1 MNVTRLKRLFELPL
15 LAKEL
20 NEQSA
25 QARTYVLRFL
35 YGAIL
40 FTAACG
46 MFYGTFLLG
55 GTGASGG
62 LGQGRQ
68 MFEQLV
74 TLQFWTI
81 FLFLPAVSCGCLSIE
96 KERNTLA
103 LLLITSLTP
112 WQIVFQKLLGR
123 LVPMLTYVILS
134 FPLMAVAYSF
144 GGFTEAYLWSGI
156 ILLVI
161 TCVEAGA
168 LSVMCSAWYATTVEA
183 FIANYVIFL
192 VLLSIFPICWGP
204 WLFQQAADVTL
215 GVTLGRL
222 PYPAIMTGIF
232 LIAARIF
239 LPARAFIPPKNVLL
253 GLFHQLDNFFNNAN
267 TVTGGVVL
275 VKDGDPLPNLNPI
288 AWRETTKKSLGTFRY
303 LFRVLVAMELPLIVV
318 CASLQISSPGGPDVR
333 IVSRLLYVLWCLG
346 GAMIIVHAASVIAS
360 ERTRQ
365 TFDVLLATPLSGRQI
380 LTEKLAG
387 VQRLLL
393 ILLVPFFTLFGFET
407 WWHQGGQYRWL
418 YLLLSA
424 GTVAAYLPILKWF
437 ALWMGL
443 KIKSQ
448 MKAVLTTMGLVAA
461 WLMLPDI
468 IRAVV
473 TDMIGRNLPGW
484 CEALFSLNPKTQI
497 PVIEELNTT
506 ARFASSRALREGF
519 WPFILLTCANFSL
532 YAGAAWLIRR
542 QVLNHADHLLGRLE
556 PPATSGQSEPAEAP
570 VIENGELNSAEAS
583 AT

>member
-1 MNVTRLKRLFELPL
+1 MNLTSLKRLFELPL

-20 NEQSA
+20 NEQAA
-25 QARTYVLRFL
+25 QIRTYVMRFL

-46 MFYGTFLLG
+46 MFYGTFLQG
-55 GTGASGG
+55 GASSGG

-68 MFEQLV
+68 MFEKLV

-96 KERNTLA
+96 KERNTLG

-123 LVPMLTYVILS
+123 LVPMLTYVVLS

-144 GGFTEAYLWSGI
+144 GGFTESYLWSGI
-156 ILLVI
+156 ILLVV
-161 TCVEAGA
+161 TCIEAGA

-192 VLLSIFPICWGP
+192 VLQFIFPVCWGP
-204 WLFQQAADVTL
+204 YLFREAADVSL
-215 GVTLGRL
+215 GVTLVRL
-222 PYPAIMTGIF
+222 VFPGFFTSIF
-232 LIAARIF
+232 LVAARIF

-253 GLFHQLDNFFNNAN
+253 GLFLKLDRFFNEAN

-275 VKDGDPLPNLNPI
+275 VKDGDPLPNLHPV

-318 CASLQISSPGGPDVR
+318 CASMQISSPGGPDVR
-333 IVSRLLYVLWCLG
+333 VVSNLLYVLWCLG
-346 GAMIIVHAASVIAS
+346 AAMIVVHAASVITS

-365 TFDVLLATPLSGRQI
+365 TFDVLLATPMSGRQI
-380 LTEKLAG
+380 LIEKTAG
-387 VQRLLL
+387 VQRLLS

-407 WWHQGGQYRWL
+407 WWHQGTQYRWL
-418 YLLLSA
+418 YLFLSA
-424 GTVAAYLPILKWF
+424 GTVAAYLPIVKWF

-443 KIKSQ
+443 RIKSQ
-448 MKAVLTTMGLVAA
+448 MKAVMTTIGLVAA
-461 WLMLPDI
+461 WLLLPDI
-468 IRAVV
+468 IRAIVI
-473 TDMIGRNLPGW
+473 DMAGSNVPYW
-484 CEALFSLNPKTQI
+484 CEALFALNPKTQI
-497 PVIEELNTT
+497 PIIEELNTT
-506 ARFASSRALREGF
+506 ARMASSRAIREGF
-519 WPFILLTCANFSL
+519 WPFIILTMANFALHASVAYFL
-532 YAGAAWLIRR
+532 RR
-542 QVLNHADHLLGRLE
+542 RILTRADDLLGRLE
-556 PPATSGQSEPAEAP
+556 PPTTPAAQAIP
-570 VIENGELNSAEAS
+570 KSAFIEDDELTSAEVP